1 MTTIPQYRELALTM
15 IEEMRRLA
23 QAVEGFALA
32 TTARRRKIS
41 ASAAVPDAFLHSLAI
56 ACDASPRLGTAG
68 EITSSELLEAIEF
81 KSAYFPVADELELL
95 ARAIRDTVAE
105 KRSAIGH
112 RALRAY
118 IIAKRMNAPDD
129 RALLIPHLRNLQ
141 RDLGR
146 TRPRPAP
153 VAPEPNEPE

>member
-1 MTTIPQYRELALTM
+1 MSTIPPYREFATTM
-15 IEEMRRLA
+15 IEQMRRLA
-23 QAVEGFALA
+23 QAVEGFTMA
-32 TTARRRKIS
+32 TTARRRKLAAS
-41 ASAAVPDAFLHSLAI
+41 ASVPDAFLYSLAI

-68 EITSSELLEAIEF
+68 EITSSELVDAIEF
-81 KSAYFPVADELELL
+81 KAAYFSVADELELL
-95 ARAIRDTVAE
+95 ARALRDTVAE
-105 KRSAIGH
+105 RRSAIGH

-146 TRPRPAP
+146 TRPRPQP
-153 VAPEPNEPE
+153 DPEPTDPE